1 MLMVY
6 PPGQGKSGEYLMQLW
21 RRYLEQSAEHE
32 GDVEKQIVAAAY
44 HAAEVFGF
52 LSLSLDRDKRHR
64 DLIEERLR
72 HFREGSRKARGFSNC
87 LVNATF
93 ALYNHMNTLSHQFS
107 TGNASAVNLV
117 RGVDEQVR
125 ARVQEASQIEG
136 SALALRAAF
145 PLLGLMTLVLG
156 EGTKATSAIRRVEE
170 RFAAGSS
177 RAGTEWEHL
186 LNALYRLVEMMQLF
200 VSLSDSEL
208 KNQVA
213 QIAES
218 FKDEDQTLDLQLK
231 LRNGFRRLFELGHL
245 LTTHL
250 DEIIPD

>member
-1 MLMVY
+1 MLMVF

-21 RRYLEQSAEHE
+21 RGYLEQSAEHE
-32 GDVEKQIVAAAY
+32 GDVERQIVVAAY

-52 LSLSLDRDKRHR
+52 LSLSLDRDQRHR
-64 DLIEERLR
+64 ALIEERLE
-72 HFREGSRKARGFSNC
+72 HFREGSRKARGFGNC

-107 TGNASAVNLV
+107 AGNASAEKLIL
-117 RGVDEQVR
+117 GVDEQVR
-125 ARVQEASQIEG
+125 ARVQQASQIER

-145 PLLGLMTLVLG
+145 PLLGLMTVVLG
-156 EGTKATSAIRRVEE
+156 EGTKATSAIRQVEE

-177 RAGTEWEHL
+177 RAGTETDHL
-186 LNALYRLVEMMQLF
+186 LNALYRLVEMMQIL

-208 KNQVA
+208 KDQVQ
-213 QIAES
+213 QIAEA
-218 FKDEDQTLDLQLK
+218 FKEDDQTPNLQLK
-231 LRNGFRRLFELGHL
+231 LRNGFCRLFELGHL

-250 DEIIPD
+250 DEIIPY